1 MSLTGSGDSVET
13 RIMNIPLLLTFSR
26 LSAIPI
32 FGVVYYLPFRYA
44 HPIAAIIFIVAAITD
59 WLDGY
64 LARKFS
70 QATDFGAFLDP
81 VADKL
86 LVGVAL
92 IFIVG
97 EHYVSYLTI
106 PAAIII
112 CREIL
117 ISALREWMA
126 EIGKRTSVAVTFV
139 SKVKTVMQMIA
150 LILLLWYIPG
160 SSHTNVLYAGVVL
173 LWVAAFLTLWT
184 MIVYLHVA
192 WPDLTLP
199 RER

>member
-1 MSLTGSGDSVET
+1 
-13 RIMNIPLLLTFSR
+13 MNIALLLTFLR

-32 FGVVYYLPFRYA
+32 FGIVYLLPFRYA
-44 HPIAAIIFIVAAITD
+44 HPVAAIIFVVAAFTD

-64 LARKFS
+64 FARKYS
-70 QATDFGAFLDP
+70 QATAFGAFLDP

-86 LVGVAL
+86 LVAVAL
-92 IFIVG
+92 ILVVG
-97 EHYVSYLTI
+97 EHYVALLSV

-117 ISALREWMA
+117 ISALRAWMA
-126 EIGKRTSVAVTFV
+126 EIGKRTSVAVTYI
-139 SKVKTVMQMIA
+139 SKVKTVMQMVA
-150 LILLLWYIPG
+150 LVLLIWYAPLT
-160 SSHTNVLYAGVVL
+160 SHLLVLYIGVVS
-173 LWVAAFLTLWT
+173 LWLAAISTIWT
-184 MIVYLHVA
+184 MIVYLEVS

>member
-1 MSLTGSGDSVET
+1 
-13 RIMNIPLLLTFSR
+13 MNIPMVLTFIR

-32 FGVVYYLPFRYA
+32 FGIIFFLPFHYA
-44 HPIAAIIFIVAAITD
+44 RLFAAALFILAAVTD

-64 LARKFS
+64 LARSLS
-70 QATDFGAFLDP
+70 QVTEFGAFLDP

-92 IFIVG
+92 ILVVG
-97 EHYVSYLTI
+97 EHYVPYLSV

-117 ISALREWMA
+117 MSALREWMA
-126 EIGKRTSVAVTFV
+126 EIGKRASVAVTFL
-139 SKVKTVMQMIA
+139 SKVKTALQMVALVILIAYMQDMPIIILWLGA
-150 LILLLWYIPG
+150 L
-160 SSHTNVLYAGVVL
+160 L
-173 LWVAAFLTLWT
+173 LWVAAILTLWT
-184 MIVYLHVA
+184 MIVYLRVA